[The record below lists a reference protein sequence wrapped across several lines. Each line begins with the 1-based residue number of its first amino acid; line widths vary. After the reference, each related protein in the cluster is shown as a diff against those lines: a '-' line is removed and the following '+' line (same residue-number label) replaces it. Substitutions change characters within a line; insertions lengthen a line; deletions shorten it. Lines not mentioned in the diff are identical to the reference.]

1 MILRH
6 LRELLFLMKYRKL
19 KVRYRSFSKAIHLAV
34 TRNVKNIIET
44 GTAREEGN
52 WKGDGLSTILF
63 GDFCKTF
70 GARVTTCDI
79 SRENIEICR
88 QLTEIYKDYITYITG
103 DSVQFLKNYDA
114 KIDFLYLDSFDS
126 SNGNVSQAQ
135 EHNLAEIKSAED
147 KLHENTIILIDD
159 YKKDPSAG
167 KGALTVPYLLKKGWK
182 LVHDDVQAI
191 LIRK

>member
-1 MILRH
+1 MILRL
-6 LRELLFLMKYRKL
+6 LREFLFLVKYRKL
-19 KVRYRSFSKAIHLAV
+19 KGRYNSFSKAIHLAV
-34 TRNVKNIIET
+34 KRNVKIIVET

-70 GARVTTCDI
+70 GAKVTTCDI
-79 SRENIEICR
+79 SMENIETCK
-88 QLTEIYKDYITYITG
+88 QLTEAYKEYITYITG
-103 DSVQFLKNYDA
+103 DSVRFLKNYEE

-159 YKKDPSAG
+159 YNKDPGAG
-167 KGALTVPYLLKKGWK
+167 KGALTVPYLQKRGWK
-182 LVHDDVQAI
+182 LIHDDVQAI
-191 LIRK
+191 LVRQ